1 MDDPL
6 NFIILV
12 KAIFVFYVFTFNLIV
27 YILVI
32 VVMSNIMCLEFVKFL
47 RKYLLQF
54 ATERVT

>member
-47 RKYLLQF
+47 RKYLMQF